1 MRLADVAR
9 HGVVSTADARALG
22 IGTEQLRRLA
32 REGSLL
38 RLVRGWYAVAPDGGE
53 PPPWRDQDRFV
64 ADRNLHRLRTAAL
77 LRSFEGRVIASHQS
91 AVLLHGGRLWRS
103 DLGTVHLSRTA
114 DDHSR
119 HRLGAVLH
127 PQVAVASA
135 TAWEGLRTV
144 PLALAVV
151 QVGLVP
157 ISTREGP
164 DPMESLVAA
173 DGALH
178 DGQITRA
185 QLESAIELCSRH
197 PHIEGVRLLLAHA
210 DGRHES
216 VGETRAGH
224 LLRCLGY
231 AVTPQV
237 PVVVRG
243 VTRRGDFG
251 IDGTDAIVEFDGL
264 SKYGGGFVDADP
276 AGVRRALAAEKA
288 RQSDLEDAGK
298 ELARVG
304 WADLDHPALVKD
316 RVDRAI
322 SRAALRR
329 RSA

>member
-1 MRLADVAR
+1 MRLTDVAR

-22 IGTEQLRRLA
+22 IGTDQLRRLA
-32 REGSLL
+32 REGALL
-38 RLVRGWYAVAPDGGE
+38 RLVRGWYAVAPDDGQ
-53 PPPWRDQDRFV
+53 PPPWLDQDRFV

-77 LRSFEGRVIASHQS
+77 LRSFEGRAVASHQS
-91 AVLLHGGRLWRS
+91 AVLLHSGRLWRS
-103 DLGTVHLSRTA
+103 DLSTVHLSRTG

-119 HRLGAVLH
+119 HRSGAVLH
-127 PQVAVASA
+127 PRIDASSV
-135 TAWEGLRTV
+135 TGWDGLSTL
-144 PLALAVV
+144 PMALAVV

-157 ISTREGP
+157 ISKREGP
-164 DPMESLVAA
+164 DPLESLIAV

-178 DGQITRA
+178 DKQITQA
-185 QLESAIELCSRH
+185 QLEAAIELHRGH
-197 PHIEGVRLLLAHA
+197 PHIHGVRLLLAHA

-216 VGETRAGH
+216 VGETRTGH
-224 LLRCLGY
+224 VLRCLGY

-251 IDGTDAIVEFDGL
+251 IKGTDAIVEFDGL
-264 SKYGGGFVDADP
+264 SKYSGGFVSADP
-276 AGVRRALAAEKA
+276 AVVRRALAEEKA

-304 WADLDHPALVKD
+304 WADLDHPALIKD

-322 SRAALRR
+322 GRAGLRR